1 MSLEDAQKDF
11 EKKFQD
17 KTKNSWAE
25 RDHFVAHP
33 SKYTLIEVQRED
45 EAQEAMVKVKWPER
59 EGGPGPREGTATA
72 QLYTLRH
79 RPSSLALV
87 WPGPALGA
95 GALPSCS
102 CPGGPST
109 PR

>member
-33 SKYTLIEVQRED
+33 SKYTLIEVYRER
-45 EAQEAMVKVKWPER
+45 MR
-59 EGGPGPREGTATA
+59 PRK
-72 QLYTLRH
+72 
-79 RPSSLALV
+79 P
-87 WPGPALGA
+87 W
-95 GALPSCS
+95 
-102 CPGGPST
+102 
-109 PR
+109 